1 MKRLMMGVA
10 IAALVM
16 GSVSVPAVAS
26 EKKAKVP
33 VLAVCLGTV
42 ADAGSLGTFQNRPV
56 ARPPALIVDCPD
68 GGDDDPRGISSDTVL
83 TGVTW
88 TNWGRKGARGTG
100 TLNVPSMQCG
110 YSSPQDGTPDQ
121 VQAMCSTCGEVCNT
135 KITTPYPVS
144 VVVSKP
150 VRLRKKQQTFTTIA
164 VTFTGTG
171 PDGKT
176 SQTYTPPRRASE

>member
-16 GSVSVPAVAS
+16 GSASVPAVAS

-68 GGDDDPRGISSDTVL
+68 GGDDDPRGITSDSIL
-83 TGVTW
+83 TGMTW

-100 TLNVPSMQCG
+100 TLNIPGGTCS
-110 YSSPQDGTPDQ
+110 YTSPQDGTPEE
-121 VQAMCSTCGEVCNT
+121 VAAICSSCGENCTVETMN
-135 KITTPYPVS
+135 PYPVS

-176 SQTYTPPRRASE
+176 SQTFTPPRRGPN